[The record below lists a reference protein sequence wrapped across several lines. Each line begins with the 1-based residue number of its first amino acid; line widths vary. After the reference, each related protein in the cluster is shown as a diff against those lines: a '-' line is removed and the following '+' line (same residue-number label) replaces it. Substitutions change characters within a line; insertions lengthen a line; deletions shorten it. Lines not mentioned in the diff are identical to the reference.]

1 MDIQA
6 IATQVAEAIKEAPE
20 KAQEL
25 VSDPKGAI
33 EGITGESGFDVTEAV
48 QAILAKVGDMGLD
61 LSSLD
66 LSKLNLAQIDIAKL
80 DVSQLKDVAA
90 KIGVDTSK
98 LDLGGIAG
106 KVLGEGGLGGML
118 GGLFGK
124 K

>member
-25 VSDPKGAI
+25 VSDPKAAI

-66 LSKLNLAQIDIAKL
+66 LSKLNLSQIDIAKL
-80 DVSQLKDVAA
+80 DVSQLKDVAG
-90 KIGVDTSK
+90 KLGIDTSK